1 MGLVVP
7 SSQLNALMSNEV
19 WEELNERL
27 VTLVKR
33 NDTVGVFVNP
43 RRLSERIALALSERL
58 SDDGVCS
65 HHGSMSKNRRHIAE
79 QKLKDSNLKVLVAT
93 ASVE

>member
-1 MGLVVP
+1 M
-7 SSQLNALMSNEV
+7 
-19 WEELNERL
+19 WKELNERL

-33 NDTVGVFVNP
+33 NDTTGVFVNP

-65 HHGSMSKNRRHIAE
+65 HHGSMNKNRRHIAE

>member
-65 HHGSMSKNRRHIAE
+65 HHDSMSKNRRHIAE